1 MTDLEFLD
9 RAEKL
14 LMSVERGCDLI
25 NDTTD
30 ADVDAQRSGGMV
42 TLTFPN
48 RSQIVINLQ
57 KPLHEVWMAA
67 RSGGYHYRFDG
78 NVWLDTKGA
87 GEFFDCLSRD
97 AAQQSG
103 LPLIFKA

>member
-1 MTDLEFLD
+1 
-9 RAEKL
+9 
-14 LMSVERGCDLI
+14 
-25 NDTTD
+25 
-30 ADVDAQRSGGMV
+30 
-42 TLTFPN
+42 
-48 RSQIVINLQ
+48 
-57 KPLHEVWMAA
+57 MAA
-67 RSGGYHYRFDG
+67 RYGGYHYRFDG